1 MKPSI
6 NLLSVCFGL
15 ILVALPLGFALLFA
29 PVALTGCKTLDSI
42 LTNAPPPTVNV
53 SGNSGPVTVTVNGR
67 RGK

>member
-1 MKPSI
+1 MRT
-6 NLLSVCFGL
+6 F
-15 ILVALPLGFALLFA
+15 ILCDIAVALALPLGFALLFA